1 MELDEKCLIFVENV
15 IKILFKINEW
25 LYLEEWK
32 YNLMLILFEDKL
44 NVFLNDKV
52 ILVENI
58 DKIKWEMLMLEN
70 KVFEKFEV
78 NKI

>member
-1 MELDEKCLIFVENV
+1 MELDDKCLIFVENV

-25 LYLEEWK
+25 LNLEEWK

-52 ILVENI
+52 ILVENF
-58 DKIKWEMLMLEN
+58 DKIK
-70 KVFEKFEV
+70 
-78 NKI
+78 

>member
-44 NVFLNDKV
+44 NVFINDKV

-58 DKIKWEMLMLEN
+58 DKIK
-70 KVFEKFEV
+70 
-78 NKI
+78 

>member
-1 MELDEKCLIFVENV
+1 
-15 IKILFKINEW
+15 
-25 LYLEEWK
+25 
-32 YNLMLILFEDKL
+32 MLILFEDKL

-58 DKIKWEMLMLEN
+58 DKIKQEMLMLEN

-78 NKI
+78 NKIQILELILNILVFVKEMKKE

>member
-1 MELDEKCLIFVENV
+1 MELDEKCLVFVENV

-25 LYLEEWK
+25 LNLEEWK

-52 ILVENI
+52 ILVENF
-58 DKIKWEMLMLEN
+58 DKIK
-70 KVFEKFEV
+70 
-78 NKI
+78 

>member
-1 MELDEKCLIFVENV
+1 MELDEKCLVFVENV

-25 LYLEEWK
+25 LNLEEWK

-58 DKIKWEMLMLEN
+58 DKIK
-70 KVFEKFEV
+70 
-78 NKI
+78 

>member
-1 MELDEKCLIFVENV
+1 
-15 IKILFKINEW
+15 
-25 LYLEEWK
+25 
-32 YNLMLILFEDKL
+32 MLILFEDKL

-58 DKIKWEMLMLEN
+58 DKIKQEMLMLEN

-78 NKI
+78 NKIQILELILNILIFVKEMKKE

>member
-25 LYLEEWK
+25 LNLEEWK

>member
-25 LYLEEWK
+25 LNLEEWK

-52 ILVENI
+52 ILVENF
-58 DKIKWEMLMLEN
+58 DKIK
-70 KVFEKFEV
+70 
-78 NKI
+78 